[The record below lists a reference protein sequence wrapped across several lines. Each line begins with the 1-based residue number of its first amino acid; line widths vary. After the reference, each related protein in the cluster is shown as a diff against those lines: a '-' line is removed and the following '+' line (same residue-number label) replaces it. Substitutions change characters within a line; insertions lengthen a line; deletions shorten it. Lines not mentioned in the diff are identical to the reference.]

1 MYCSSTQTHYQHIII
16 ATLSGD
22 TEFVSKLDE
31 KSLKVAKEELH
42 ERNEKDRL
50 LAVQTFRQWVL
61 EQKWL
66 RTPTGIVYSLCL

>member
-1 MYCSSTQTHYQHIII
+1 M
-16 ATLSGD
+16 
-22 TEFVSKLDE
+22 SKLDE